1 MKVLV
6 IGATGTIGKAVVEL
20 LQKDHD
26 VIKVGSRN
34 GDYKVDLSS
43 RESIQSLFD
52 QVGKVEAVI
61 STTGLAN
68 FGKFDELMD
77 ADYALALN
85 NKLMGQV
92 NLVRIGKNFL
102 NQGGSITL
110 TSGLLAK
117 EPIPGST
124 VVSMANGGLES
135 FVRASAL
142 ELQGMRVKA
151 VSPVFVKETLEKM
164 GMDPSTGMPAADVAK
179 TYKAAIEGEFHGE
192 TLDVRK
198 FS

>member
-26 VIKVGSRN
+26 VIKVGSRS

-43 RESIQSLFD
+43 KESIQSLFE
-52 QVGKVEAVI
+52 QVGKVDAVI

-68 FGKFDELMD
+68 FGTFDELKD
-77 ADYALALN
+77 EDYALALN

-92 NLVRIGKNFL
+92 NLVRIGKAYL
-102 NQGGSITL
+102 NEGGSITL

-135 FVRASAL
+135 FVRAASL
-142 ELQGMRVKA
+142 ELQGMRVNT
-151 VSPVFVKETLEKM
+151 VSPVFVRETLEKM

-179 TYKAAIEGEFHGE
+179 TYKAAIEGDYHGE
-192 TLDVRK
+192 TLDVRN

>member
-1 MKVLV
+1 MRVLV
-6 IGATGTIGKAVVEL
+6 IGATGTIGKAVVDL

-26 VIKVGSRN
+26 VLKVGSRS
-34 GDYKVDLSS
+34 GDYQVDLSS
-43 RESIQSLFD
+43 QESILSLFYK
-52 QVGKVEAVI
+52 VGKVDAVI

-68 FGKFDELMD
+68 FGKFTELKDE
-77 ADYALALN
+77 DYDLALN

-92 NLVRIGKNFL
+92 NLVRICKSFL
-102 NQGGSITL
+102 NEGGSVTL

-135 FVRASAL
+135 FVKASSL
-142 ELQGMRVKA
+142 ELEGMRVNA
-151 VSPVFVKETLEKM
+151 VSPVFVRETLEKM
-164 GMDPSTGMPAADVAK
+164 GMDPATGMPAADVAK
-179 TYKAAIEGEFHGE
+179 AYKAAVEGEYHGE
-192 TLDVRK
+192 TLDVRD

>member
-52 QVGKVEAVI
+52 QVGKVDAVI

-68 FGKFDELMD
+68 FGKFDELKD
-77 ADYALALN
+77 EDYALALN

-92 NLVRIGKNFL
+92 NLVRIGKKFL
-102 NQGGSITL
+102 NPGGSITL

-124 VVSMANGGLES
+124 VVSMANGGLEA
-135 FVRASAL
+135 FVRASSL
-142 ELQGMRVKA
+142 EIQGMRVNS
-151 VSPVFVKETLEKM
+151 VSPVFVRETLEKM
-164 GMDPSTGMPAADVAK
+164 GMDPSAGMPAADVAK